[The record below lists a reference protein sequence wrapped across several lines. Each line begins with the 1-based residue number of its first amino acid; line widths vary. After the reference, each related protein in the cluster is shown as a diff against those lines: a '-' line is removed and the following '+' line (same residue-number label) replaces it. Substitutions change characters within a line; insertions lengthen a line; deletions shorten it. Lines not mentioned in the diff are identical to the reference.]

1 MAQLITTPEE
11 DEKSFMDWDDASL
24 GKAVKKMALFL
35 ESIDDTITMPAA
47 AAFLITRAIDIGS
60 DRSTM
65 VLEGVTDGDKPI
77 GDWEISVKRIQS
89 CQP

>member
-11 DEKSFMDWDDASL
+11 DERPFISWDDASL

-47 AAFLITRAIDIGS
+47 AAFLITRAIDVGS
-60 DRSTM
+60 DRSIM
-65 VLEGVTDGDKPI
+65 VLEGVTDGEKSI
-77 GDWEISVKRIQS
+77 GDWEISVKRIK
-89 CQP
+89 